1 MAKGTLI
8 LLLAHLLIWRQFY
21 FINPFAYA
29 TSECLEQ
36 GFSSF
41 ILLGRHLR
49 RYGLFSLRDVSDPY
63 YYPHYAGL
71 PFLSSYYLPHRL
83 VAWSTA
89 GWTWN
94 SGFLAYQGLMVAHF
108 LASAV
113 AVLHLSMKAGQT
125 METGLFTA
133 ISLSWAGCW
142 WKQQSSLVYT
152 AAWAPVML
160 LAASSHQ
167 AILLGISGGM
177 MLTAGYWPICLL
189 TFPVALC
196 CWLFC

>member
-1 MAKGTLI
+1 MAKGTVI
-8 LLLAHLLIWRQFY
+8 LVLAHLLIWRQFY

-63 YYPHYAGL
+63 YYPNYAGL
-71 PFLSSYYLPHRL
+71 PFLSSYYLPHRV
-83 VAWSTA
+83 VAWGTA
-89 GWTWN
+89 GWTLN
-94 SGFLAYQGLMVAHF
+94 SAFLAYQGLMAGHS

-113 AVLHLSMKAGQT
+113 VTLWLSMKAGAT
-125 METGLFTA
+125 LETGLFTA
-133 ISLSWAGCW
+133 IGLSWAGCW

-160 LAASSHQ
+160 LAASSQQ
-167 AILLGISGGM
+167 ATLLGISGGM

-189 TFPVALC
+189 TLPVALC
-196 CWLFC
+196 CWLLS